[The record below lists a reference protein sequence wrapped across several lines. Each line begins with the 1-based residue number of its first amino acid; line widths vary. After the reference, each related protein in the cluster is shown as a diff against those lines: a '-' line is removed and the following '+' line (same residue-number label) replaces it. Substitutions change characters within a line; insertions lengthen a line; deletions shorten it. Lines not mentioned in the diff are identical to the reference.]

1 MRRDEGFWK
10 FNTSL
15 LKDKSYVKKVKYAIQ
30 NLKRDYVLQP
40 EFSIDDDLFLKL
52 LLMKIREMTIPY
64 SGKLK
69 RERKGLWRP
78 SLSKMVLFNS
88 FTKNQNLVL

>member
-1 MRRDEGFWK
+1 MRAFG
-10 FNTSL
+10 SL
-15 LKDKSYVKKVKYAIQ
+15 THHYLKIKSYVKKVKYAIQ

-40 EFSIDDDLFLKL
+40 DFENIPDENLQFSIDDDLFLEL

-69 RERKGLWRP
+69 RERKGL
-78 SLSKMVLFNS
+78 
-88 FTKNQNLVL
+88 